1 VKPRRQIGRRRR
13 LPAFTVRTLAA
24 NVITTLALSAGMTAI
39 RFAIEGRYELAVVFV
54 LAAAV
59 LDGLDGAVARLLKS
73 TSRFG
78 AELDSL
84 SDVIA
89 FGIAPAFLLYNW
101 GLASMER
108 MGWIVALAFGVACAL
123 RLARY
128 NARMEDDDDPRRPL
142 GFFTGVP
149 APAAAGLALLPMVLD
164 FAFGAEVFRDSVA
177 LIIYVAGVAAMMVST
192 LPSYSLRQVR
202 IKPELL
208 VPTLFLIALFTAA
221 VTVYRWAAVAVVALA
236 YLASLPLASMSYR
249 RMRARGES
257 SVPEADEKD
266 VANEVDL
273 ADAEGAA
280 AEDDDMR

>member
-1 VKPRRQIGRRRR
+1 VRPRSPQPGRKRR
-13 LPAFTVRTLAA
+13 LPAFTARTLAA

-39 RFAIEGRYELAVVFV
+39 RFAIEERFEIAVVFV

-59 LDGLDGAVARLLKS
+59 LDALDGAVARLLNS

-89 FGIAPAFLLYNW
+89 FGIAPAFLLYSW
-101 GLASMER
+101 GLTSMER

-128 NARMEDDDDPRRPL
+128 NARMEADEADPHRPL

-149 APAAAGLALLPMVLD
+149 APAAAGLAMLPMVLD
-164 FAFGAEVFRDSVA
+164 FAFAAAVFRDSV
-177 LIIYVAGVAAMMVST
+177 LLVIYLAAVAGTMVAT
-192 LPSYSLRQVR
+192 FPTYSLRQVR
-202 IKPELL
+202 IKPEML
-208 VPTLFLIALFTAA
+208 VPTLFLIALFAAA

-236 YLASLPLASMSYR
+236 YLASLPLATLTYR
-249 RMRARGES
+249 RLRARGEAP
-257 SVPEADEKD
+257 VPEGDEVQEVEEESESEKD
-266 VANEVDL
+266 RM
-273 ADAEGAA
+273 G
-280 AEDDDMR
+280 